1 MKASLLAIY
10 CKLLQDMLQLRRV
23 YAITATKT
31 KMTFFELATTLGLP
45 SGTLRSDF
53 SRHKRS
59 IHRPADV
66 QKFLATRFLGQ
77 KRRRKTRL
85 PAAANHLQKWRFVKK
100 IKRVEVSPAEE
111 QLARE
116 SALMAAKE
124 RKTAAVARATAAEK
138 GAKQAEKIRIL
149 EEKLRQNEAVIAAKE
164 RKIASLTRQINDIE
178 KPVAEVPQPPIASKA
193 QQNIEQPEPQI
204 VEKPTTPFGVVPSA
218 ESRKAAALA
227 RRKEKKGRERKP
239 SFRET
244 EAGSEQKSLPRKT
257 EESRERARPFRVP
270 EIPVVENIVEEVG
283 DENLR
288 PTTPIEA
295 EKTPETK
302 AEAKVEVVIIPVEKI
317 KPEKESNPENPLIK
331 QIKVQ
336 VETLTTE
343 IATLRAE
350 TREQIGKIEIKE
362 EEVFA
367 KIPVEEVGDE
377 NFRPATPTEEIKSEN
392 PATREPT
399 PEPNIVIPAD
409 AGTQKAPVTREPTP
423 EPNIVIPADAGTQK
437 APVAE
442 LTQPPIEPKV
452 QQNIEQPETQTAP
465 PNPPS

>member
-1 MKASLLAIY
+1 
-10 CKLLQDMLQLRRV
+10 
-23 YAITATKT
+23 
-31 KMTFFELATTLGLP
+31 MTFSELAVAAGLS
-45 SGTLRSDF
+45 SGALRANF
-53 SRHKRS
+53 SRHKWS
-59 IHRPADV
+59 IHSPENIH
-66 QKFLATRFLGQ
+66 KFLVGRLSGC
-77 KRRRKTRL
+77 KSRRSARPYQT
-85 PAAANHLQKWRFVKK
+85 ANHLKKWRFTKK
-100 IKRVEVSPAEE
+100 IKRVEISPAEE

-124 RKTAAVARATAAEK
+124 RKIAAVARATTADKNAELE
-138 GAKQAEKIRIL
+138 AKIRIL
-149 EEKLRQNEAVIAAKE
+149 EEKLAQESALVAAKE
-164 RKIASLTRQINDIE
+164 RKIAALTRQNEEKGREQKSSFREATEKIE
-178 KPVAEVPQPPIASKA
+178 KNK
-193 QQNIEQPEPQI
+193 PQI

-465 PNPPS
+465 PNPSS